1 MAEENTRTK
10 ELVKAAV
17 EALKD
22 KKGGNIR
29 IIDIHD
35 VSVVADYFIIADGAN
50 VSQVQAL
57 ADNVEEY
64 MEKAGR
70 AEHKTEGYQSAGW
83 ILLDYG
89 DIIIHIFWIKMNH
102 DVINGEEMFLC
113 CILKGIV
120 ADNLH
125 FLESIDIILSDG
137 A

>member
-1 MAEENTRTK
+1 MAEEITRTK

-70 AEHKTEGYQSAGW
+70 PEHKTEGYQSAGW

-89 DIIIHIFWIKMNH
+89 DIIIHIFSEEDRLFYDLERIWRDGK
-102 DVINGEEMFLC
+102 VIEDTAEL
-113 CILKGIV
+113 
-120 ADNLH
+120 
-125 FLESIDIILSDG
+125 
-137 A
+137 

>member
-89 DIIIHIFWIKMNH
+89 DIIIHIFSEEDRLFYDLERIWRDGK
-102 DVINGEEMFLC
+102 VIEDTAEL
-113 CILKGIV
+113 
-120 ADNLH
+120 
-125 FLESIDIILSDG
+125 
-137 A
+137 